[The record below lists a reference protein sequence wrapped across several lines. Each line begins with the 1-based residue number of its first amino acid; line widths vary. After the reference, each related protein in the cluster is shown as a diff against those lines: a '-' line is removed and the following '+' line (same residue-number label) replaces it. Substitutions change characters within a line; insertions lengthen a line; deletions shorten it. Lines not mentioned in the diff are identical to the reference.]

1 MGRAGLHWPNTS
13 RVDEHARA
21 RFVAGQFPFCV
32 MLDLTPEEEARW
44 VLARGARLIV
54 RLYEPPGVLPSP
66 AAFIERHAPWIASV
80 DPRGWYQILNE
91 PDREYA
97 RYRPASTPDPA
108 PRAAGAEQSFADWW
122 IEAARLLRA
131 RFPGIRLGFP
141 APSIGADR
149 RYVDAILGSDA
160 LAAADFIAER
170 GYWQPPSLMVDPA
183 FGWCWTRSRPARVPI
198 ILTEIGCSDPRTPKA
213 EKAQQYLA
221 YAATLPRC
229 IWPAGIFIG
238 AGGDPLWDTEESG
251 RLWVDD
257 AMCALL
263 GGAESSR
270 SGERVQ
276 TGGPRSPSDPRG
288 FPGKGVRMSQDMVR
302 RQAALIQQYATANG
316 LRPSLVAGLIYVE
329 SGGDPNATSPD
340 NGPGLG
346 HAIGL
351 MQVLAGHFGPG
362 QDGYDPAT
370 NLAVGCRLLRA
381 KIDAF
386 GGRIE
391 SGLAAYFGA
400 VDAAGNPT
408 NGHDVTGTTGRQY
421 VAEVLG
427 AAGQFADL
435 DVGQGASGGPLA
447 DPDFR
452 QYAPHTGTWREAAI
466 NLKGIADRA
475 LASGREIVA
484 DLTACTD
491 RAVAEWGGQ

>member
-1 MGRAGLHWPNTS
+1 MARAGLHWPNTNQI
-13 RVDEHARA
+13 DEHARA
-21 RFVAGQFPFCV
+21 RFVAGRFPFCV
-32 MLDLTPEEEARW
+32 MLDLTPAEEARW

-54 RLYEPPGVLPSP
+54 RLYESPGVLPSP
-66 AAFIERHAPWIASV
+66 ASLVERHAPWIASV

-97 RYRPASTPDPA
+97 RYRPASTTEGA
-108 PRAAGAEQSFADWW
+108 RRADGEEGSFAEWW
-122 IEAARLLRA
+122 LEAARLLRA
-131 RFPGIRLGFP
+131 TFPGIRLGFP
-141 APSIGADR
+141 APSIGCDQ
-149 RYVDAILGSDA
+149 RYVDAILGSGI
-160 LAAADFIAER
+160 LAAADFIGER
-170 GYWQPPSLMVDPA
+170 GYWQPPELMLDPA
-183 FGWCWTRSRPARVPI
+183 FGWRWTRSRPARIPI
-198 ILTEIGCSDPRTPKA
+198 ILTEIGCSDPRTPRA
-213 EKAQQYLA
+213 EKARQYLA
-221 YAATLPRC
+221 YAASLPRC
-229 IWPAGIFIG
+229 IWPAGLFIG
-238 AGGDPLWDTEESG
+238 AGGDPLWDTEQAG

-257 AMCALL
+257 TMCAML
-263 GGAESSR
+263 GAPESAASAERPLPGGSAIAAR
-270 SGERVQ
+270 PREQSGKE
-276 TGGPRSPSDPRG
+276 
-288 FPGKGVRMSQDMVR
+288 VRMSQDLVR

-400 VDAAGNPT
+400 VDASGNPT
-408 NGHDVTGTTGRQY
+408 DGHDVTGTTGKQY

-435 DVGQGASGGPLA
+435 DAGQGASGGPLA

-452 QYAPHTGTWREAAI
+452 QYAPQTGTWREAAI

-484 DLTACTD
+484 DLTACAN
-491 RAVAEWGGQ
+491 RAVARWGGQ